1 MKGAPQI
8 NATSA
13 KEHVRP
19 VERRIRVVKERA
31 RAIKHSLPPKRIPL
45 MMMIAM
51 VLHCTNMLNW
61 FVSKGGISEN
71 FSPFTLLTGQ
81 TLNFKT
87 HLALEFGEY
96 IVKCMK
102 RKHLET
108 AKRPE
113 LKERSALATAA
124 TNRADLRFMA
134 LDSGRKLTRFAWTN
148 LPMPDIVIKRI
159 KAMAQ
164 GQPEDLI
171 FTDRKGRLIADDE
184 IPGVDG
190 DETEDPQNNEPIV
203 ESDDLDDEN
212 ELAAQA
218 IAEAAAAAELA
229 PEPEPEPTIL
239 EPAPTAAPEITN
251 NLPDTA
257 TPMMAPEPPPA
268 PEEPSNNQPSE
279 AAAEPAVEPVETAGV
294 G

>member
-1 MKGAPQI
+1 MR
-8 NATSA
+8 TSA
-13 KEHVRP
+13 KEHVSP
-19 VERRIRVVKERA
+19 VERRIIVVKERA

-45 MMMIAM
+45 VMMIAM
-51 VLHCTNMLNW
+51 VLQCTNMLNW

-87 HLALEFGEY
+87 HLALEFGEHCQVHEEEAPRNSDKARTQGA
-96 IVKCMK
+96 ICIGNSGNKQGGF
-102 RKHLET
+102 
-108 AKRPE
+108 
-113 LKERSALATAA
+113 
-124 TNRADLRFMA
+124 RFMA
-134 LDSGRKLTRFAWTN
+134 LDSGRKITQFAWTN

-159 KAMAQ
+159 EEMAK

-203 ESDDLDDEN
+203 ESDDLADEN

-218 IAEAAAAAELA
+218 IAEAAVAAELA

-239 EPAPTAAPEITN
+239 EPAPTAAPEIN
-251 NLPDTA
+251 NNSHLR
-257 TPMMAPEPPPA
+257 
-268 PEEPSNNQPSE
+268 QQRQ
-279 AAAEPAVEPVETAGV
+279 
-294 G
+294 